1 MKKVKK
7 SNNSWDVLGMFSGA
21 WSRILSFRSR
31 IALVSLSLFAL
42 LLMGGFEC
50 EAWAATVTF
59 DGTGN
64 WSTTEKYAPDSFKI
78 AASHVTFSLTKDMKQ
93 YNKYEGVFSRKFK
106 SHEYFFLDKNK
117 SSVLRWWPEEGYTI
131 RVSAIYFKAKK
142 GKGYV
147 YTSRMAQGDRQ
158 TFDQQASNW
167 VETTFAVNGT
177 NSSLFGTTPVALG
190 NTEYFNI
197 DATTAEVDIEKITL
211 TYTIAPKT
219 YTITLD
225 GEGGTG
231 HSANVTL
238 TFDSNSHT
246 AISNPSKDG
255 CTFQGWYSGDN
266 GTGSLIIDA
275 NGNLQANTVYT
286 GAGGVW
292 KKDSTGISLH
302 AKWSGVPYSVRFN
315 GTGSTAGSMSN
326 QAFEYGTAQNLKA
339 NGFSKT
345 CTVTYNANGGSCGIT
360 STIANYGF
368 AGWATSADGEVV
380 YANGAEVENLTSTS
394 GAVID
399 LYAKWAAIADAIVLP
414 TPTKD
419 GFVFLGWYNSSNVL
433 VGDVGGP
440 YVPSGNETLEARW
453 IQALTSTVN
462 KSTLLDKFDDGAKS
476 ISWSTE
482 HVTFTLA
489 GDGLKKET
497 WLGTTYF
504 YLYANNDKAWQY
516 NLTWT
521 IDSKDAAGNSA
532 YTINVKKVT
541 FDIERASGLNTYMT
555 IEGRRSG
562 NIYSSGNIP
571 SGGISS
577 GTLNKGENETVT
589 TLVETGDIFYSNI
602 VLNNVTVI
610 YTLEPIIKVAPEQSV
625 EVTICDEGKQLLD
638 LNTCAFPADQ
648 SGHIALN
655 YSLIGDNAAHAH
667 KTADNKFY
675 ADVVGTYRVRASVD
689 AVADCHSGNTV
700 EFTINVTPATLSL
713 SATADDI
720 TYTQALSAVTPTGT
734 AIAGGCPVEGTWAWK
749 YPSTVPP
756 VGDNQSFPVVFTPS
770 TNADYYTN
778 FETTATINV
787 LRRTFIFD
795 GSGISIKEHWINDD
809 NWENNET
816 PTAED
821 NAIIR
826 HNAEIT
832 EEVSVY
838 SVTIDDGYSLTI
850 APTGGLTVGAG
861 GISGATKD
869 NFFIRADKDAM
880 SARKGQTGYLR
891 VSPEFT
897 GAMPTATV
905 ELFTVG
911 YYDMS
916 AENHNEL
923 GKWQFIGYPVED
935 DAVAK
940 AVFSKS
946 WLYNWNATSQE
957 WENNRKTYVLQPFE
971 GYATSQYRDENG
983 LLVTFTGELVAP
995 ATKEL
1000 ALTYNAGDE
1009 FTHNVRANSFVAP
1022 IDITK
1027 FEDEDFVNAER
1038 TVYIFNTGS
1047 QHDVEALA
1055 SLKGGS
1061 VDAPGQYI
1069 AIPVGTARA
1078 MRAAFSTPTVIAPMQ
1093 GFCVHATS
1101 AGASVT
1107 LDYDK
1112 IIWRGDYAENSNSP
1126 LRVGARNKANEDVQ
1140 SLRVSVYSENGADN
1154 LYLLESEQYDNA
1166 YENGYDAR
1174 KKNEGELNVFA
1185 VEGDDLLSVDATNSI
1200 LGTRVGVRTGVE
1212 TAYTFAFSHL
1222 NSEKE
1227 LALLDNETNEKID
1240 INEGTEYTFFAEPNS
1255 VIAGRFQIVERAD
1268 APAIATD
1275 VKNVENEVK
1284 AHKFIKDN
1292 QLYILKNGVLY
1303 TATGAV
1309 VR

>member
-7 SNNSWDVLGMFSGA
+7 SNNTWDVLGMFSGA

-31 IALVSLSLFAL
+31 IALVSLSLFTL

-50 EAWAATVTF
+50 EALAYSVSSANSSADIENGNIVLKTPHATF
-59 DGTGN
+59 
-64 WSTTEKYAPDSFKI
+64 
-78 AASHVTFSLTKDMKQ
+78 TFSGATSIYYYGSDGYALASDFGKGRRNYSFTWTAK
-93 YNKYEGVFSRKFK
+93 N
-106 SHEYFFLDKNK
+106 LDCLIQVTRITFW
-117 SSVLRWWPEEGYTI
+117 S
-131 RVSAIYFKAKK
+131 KAYYWVAWDHGK
-142 GKGYV
+142 GKV
-147 YTSRMAQGDRQ
+147 EFAGDAGKAVG
-158 TFDQQASNW
+158 TAALTCYEDDYAKFDKTAS
-167 VETTFAVNGT
+167 F
-177 NSSLFGTTPVALG
+177 S
-190 NTEYFNI
+190 
-197 DATTAEVDIEKITL
+197 
-211 TYTIAPKT
+211 
-219 YTITLD
+219 
-225 GEGGTG
+225 
-231 HSANVTL
+231 
-238 TFDSNSHT
+238 
-246 AISNPSKDG
+246 
-255 CTFQGWYSGDN
+255 
-266 GTGSLIIDA
+266 
-275 NGNLQANTVYT
+275 
-286 GAGGVW
+286 
-292 KKDSTGISLH
+292 
-302 AKWSGVPYSVRFN
+302 SGVPFVCVSEGPDFDFYIKNITIEYTV
-315 GTGSTAGSMSN
+315 TAK
-326 QAFEYGTAQNLKA
+326 APTASDRTIYVTQNLSAK
-339 NGFSKT
+339 NTVDIHSMFSMT
-345 CTVTYNANGGSCGIT
+345 DPASDFTYTYELIDTENANLEGG
-360 STIANYGF
+360 NMF
-368 AGWATSADGEVV
+368 W
-380 YANGAEVENLTSTS
+380 
-394 GAVID
+394 
-399 LYAKWAAIADAIVLP
+399 
-414 TPTKD
+414 
-419 GFVFLGWYNSSNVL
+419 SSV
-433 VGDVGGP
+433 VGD
-440 YVPSGNETLEARW
+440 
-453 IQALTSTVN
+453 
-462 KSTLLDKFDDGAKS
+462 
-476 ISWSTE
+476 
-482 HVTFTLA
+482 
-489 GDGLKKET
+489 
-497 WLGTTYF
+497 
-504 YLYANNDKAWQY
+504 
-516 NLTWT
+516 
-521 IDSKDAAGNSA
+521 
-532 YTINVKKVT
+532 
-541 FDIERASGLNTYMT
+541 
-555 IEGRRSG
+555 
-562 NIYSSGNIP
+562 
-571 SGGISS
+571 
-577 GTLNKGENETVT
+577 
-589 TLVETGDIFYSNI
+589 
-602 VLNNVTVI
+602 
-610 YTLEPIIKVAPEQSV
+610 
-625 EVTICDEGKQLLD
+625 
-638 LNTCAFPADQ
+638 
-648 SGHIALN
+648 
-655 YSLIGDNAAHAH
+655 
-667 KTADNKFY
+667 
-675 ADVVGTYRVRASVD
+675 YRVRAKVNAGD
-689 AVADCHSGNTV
+689 DHFA
-700 EFTINVTPATLSL
+700 
-713 SATADDI
+713 SAW
-720 TYTQALSAVTPTGT
+720 S
-734 AIAGGCPVEGTWAWK
+734 
-749 YPSTVPP
+749 
-756 VGDNQSFPVVFTPS
+756 
-770 TNADYYTN
+770 
-778 FETTATINV
+778 TATIHV
-787 LRRTFIFD
+787 IRRTFIFD
-795 GSGISIKEHWINDD
+795 GSGVSIKEHWINDD
-809 NWENNET
+809 NWEINET

-821 NAIIR
+821 IAIIR

-832 EEVSVY
+832 DEVSVY

-869 NFFIRADKDAM
+869 NFFIRAEKDAK

-891 VSPEFT
+891 VSPEFA

-935 DAVAK
+935 DAIAK

-1000 ALTYNAGDE
+1000 TLTYNAGSE

-1027 FEDEDFVNAER
+1027 FEDADFVNAER
-1038 TVYIFNTGS
+1038 AIYIFNTGS

-1200 LGTRVGVRTGVE
+1200 LGTRVGVRTGAE

-1222 NSEKE
+1222 NSENE

-1255 VIAGRFQIVERAD
+1255 VIAERFQIVERAD

-1275 VKNVENEVK
+1275 VKNVGNEVK

>member
-42 LLMGGFEC
+42 MMLGGFEC
-50 EAWAATVTF
+50 EAWAYSVSSANSSTDVENGNIVLRTPHATFTFSGATSIYYYKSDGYALASDFGKGRKNYSFTWTAKNSDCLIQVTRIAFWSKAYHWVTWKHDQGKVEFAGDAGKAVGTAALTSNSADYAKFDKSASFSSGVPFICVSEGPDFDFYIKNITIEYTVTAKAPIAHDANIDVTVNPSSKNTIDIHSLF
-59 DGTGN
+59 TMTDPADDFTYTYELMDTENAHLEESSIFWAEVAGDYRVRAKVNAGDDHLASSWSIATIHVHRLPNTLYAAGNASYNATMDLESVLSGVTLTATNTNYASYPISCTQISGSGFLSYNQAIGEVTSGDVLGAATWHITQPQSPQYEAGEGYFTVTITNQTYIFNNTTSDERWTTEGN
-64 WSTTEKYAPDSFKI
+64 WQDESMPTAKDAVIVRGD
-78 AASHVTFSLTKDMKQ
+78 LTIE
-93 YNKYEGVFSRKFK
+93 NE
-106 SHEYFFLDKNK
+106 
-117 SSVLRWWPEEGYTI
+117 I
-131 RVSAIYFKAKK
+131 
-142 GKGYV
+142 YV
-147 YTSRMAQGDRQ
+147 YSIA
-158 TFDQQASNW
+158 
-167 VETTFAVNGT
+167 
-177 NSSLFGTTPVALG
+177 
-190 NTEYFNI
+190 
-197 DATTAEVDIEKITL
+197 IENEAKI
-211 TYTIAPKT
+211 TIAPK
-219 YTITLD
+219 
-225 GEGGTG
+225 
-231 HSANVTL
+231 
-238 TFDSNSHT
+238 
-246 AISNPSKDG
+246 
-255 CTFQGWYSGDN
+255 
-266 GTGSLIIDA
+266 
-275 NGNLQANTVYT
+275 
-286 GAGGVW
+286 
-292 KKDSTGISLH
+292 
-302 AKWSGVPYSVRFN
+302 
-315 GTGSTAGSMSN
+315 
-326 QAFEYGTAQNLKA
+326 
-339 NGFSKT
+339 
-345 CTVTYNANGGSCGIT
+345 
-360 STIANYGF
+360 
-368 AGWATSADGEVV
+368 
-380 YANGAEVENLTSTS
+380 
-394 GAVID
+394 
-399 LYAKWAAIADAIVLP
+399 
-414 TPTKD
+414 
-419 GFVFLGWYNSSNVL
+419 
-433 VGDVGGP
+433 
-440 YVPSGNETLEARW
+440 
-453 IQALTSTVN
+453 
-462 KSTLLDKFDDGAKS
+462 
-476 ISWSTE
+476 
-482 HVTFTLA
+482 
-489 GDGLKKET
+489 
-497 WLGTTYF
+497 
-504 YLYANNDKAWQY
+504 
-516 NLTWT
+516 
-521 IDSKDAAGNSA
+521 
-532 YTINVKKVT
+532 
-541 FDIERASGLNTYMT
+541 
-555 IEGRRSG
+555 
-562 NIYSSGNIP
+562 
-571 SGGISS
+571 
-577 GTLNKGENETVT
+577 
-589 TLVETGDIFYSNI
+589 
-602 VLNNVTVI
+602 
-610 YTLEPIIKVAPEQSV
+610 
-625 EVTICDEGKQLLD
+625 
-638 LNTCAFPADQ
+638 
-648 SGHIALN
+648 
-655 YSLIGDNAAHAH
+655 
-667 KTADNKFY
+667 
-675 ADVVGTYRVRASVD
+675 
-689 AVADCHSGNTV
+689 
-700 EFTINVTPATLSL
+700 
-713 SATADDI
+713 
-720 TYTQALSAVTPTGT
+720 
-734 AIAGGCPVEGTWAWK
+734 
-749 YPSTVPP
+749 
-756 VGDNQSFPVVFTPS
+756 
-770 TNADYYTN
+770 
-778 FETTATINV
+778 
-787 LRRTFIFD
+787 
-795 GSGISIKEHWINDD
+795 
-809 NWENNET
+809 
-816 PTAED
+816 
-821 NAIIR
+821 
-826 HNAEIT
+826 
-832 EEVSVY
+832 
-838 SVTIDDGYSLTI
+838 
-850 APTGGLTVGAG
+850 GGLTIGAG
-861 GISGATKD
+861 GISGATISNLILK
-869 NFFIRADKDAM
+869 ADGVAN
-880 SARKGQTGYLR
+880 SATKGETGYLR

-897 GAMPTATV
+897 GAMPNATV

-1126 LRVGARNKANEDVQ
+1126 LRVGARNKVVEDVQ

-1154 LYLLESEQYDNA
+1154 LYLLESEQYDNV

-1200 LGTRVGVRTGVE
+1200 IGTRVGVRTGEE

-1255 VIAGRFQIVERAD
+1255 VIAERFQIVERAD

-1303 TATGAV
+1303 TAMGAV